1 MKKLGRFVL
10 TIIVICLVYSLLD
23 SFPLTWTKV
32 EPTATALAAR
42 TATAK
47 PTKATAG
54 VTRLPTLKPAT
65 AQPVKTIPPTATPD
79 PYAYSCRDWRSCMGI
94 PTAQQLAAARGTS
107 RSPYIAIYYHFPKVS
122 RFLECSVDLHV
133 DHQPLGTYVCP
144 MNWWMDV
151 SSLQARYASVYND
164 YTGTPGGYC
173 GFQTLGD
180 GSRVF
185 IMTVWS
191 TFCQDRKG
199 TVTVFDPQVIYPE
212 GKGKAN
218 VGLGEGTFVQCI
230 LPYDWHAGR
239 DYRILLQHEVS
250 KTTGNVVLTSWV
262 CDMVKNEWAK
272 LVSFDVGVPD
282 VYMSSL
288 GGFLED
294 FLTEYAGEL
303 RSLQLSN
310 IRVRSANTYQWVWAD
325 SAKFTINGSVSDL
338 NYSGS
343 CNFGTDGASLWAIT
357 SGVSGLHTAP
367 SDSVSYRL
375 SSGAGGDPY

>member
-1 MKKLGRFVL
+1 MKKLGKL
-10 TIIVICLVYSLLD
+10 LLYIIVVCLAYSLLD
-23 SFPLTWTKV
+23 SLPRTRTKA
-32 EPTATALAAR
+32 EPTATAGAAR
-42 TATAK
+42 TATL
-47 PTKATAG
+47 
-54 VTRLPTLKPAT
+54 RPAT
-65 AQPVKTIPPTATPD
+65 AQPQKTVPPTATPD
-79 PYAYSCRDWRSCMGI
+79 PYAYSCRDWRSYMGT

-239 DYRILLQHEVS
+239 DYRVLLQHEVS

-325 SAKFTINGSVSDL
+325 SAKFSINGSVSDL

-375 SSGAGGDPY
+375 SSGADGDPY